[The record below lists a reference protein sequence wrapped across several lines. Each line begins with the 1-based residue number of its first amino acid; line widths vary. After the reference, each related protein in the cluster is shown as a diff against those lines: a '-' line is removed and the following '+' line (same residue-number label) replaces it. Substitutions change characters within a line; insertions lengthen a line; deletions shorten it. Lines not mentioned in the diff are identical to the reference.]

1 MAKTLVFK
9 QQENT
14 RVPFLR
20 GILTHSLQDAGL
32 KFDEAYHL
40 ASRIRSSLAKS
51 TEITSEELRTRVSAQ
66 LQAHYD
72 PAIAERYNA
81 LSGSPATILVR
92 DQNDQISPF
101 SRGRHRRFLESSGLS
116 ATEAATITTRI
127 YEQLLKDGRKEINA
141 SWLGYVTHQHLLHE
155 LGSRAARRY
164 LVWSEFLESGRP
176 LLLLIGGTVG
186 CGKSTIATEIAHRL
200 DIVRTQS
207 TDMLREV
214 MRMMIPKRLLPVLHT
229 SSFNAWE
236 ALPFREEGENH
247 DRLLAQGYKRQ
258 TELLFVPCEAVIQ
271 RALRE
276 RVSLILEG
284 VHIQPSLLQRI
295 PKDADAIVI
304 CVMLAVLSPGE
315 LRRRLRGRS
324 TQVPQRRADRYL
336 SHFDPIWKLQSL
348 LLSEADQFD
357 VPIIPNDDKE
367 KTIHQ
372 IMATINQ
379 VLSRQFHGSPQEVFG
394 FEEETAGPLQTTI

>member
-51 TEITSEELRTRVSAQ
+51 AEITSEELRTRVSAQ

-127 YEQLLKDGRKEINA
+127 YEQLLQDGRKEIKS

-214 MRMMIPKRLLPVLHT
+214 MRMMIPERLLPVLHM

-284 VHIQPSLLQRI
+284 VHIQPSLLERI
-295 PKDADAIVI
+295 PRDADAIVI

-357 VPIIPNDDKE
+357 VPIVPNDDKE

-394 FEEETAGPLQTTI
+394 LEEEPAGRVQTTV